1 MRSRKMK
8 KKNLLFATVAIGVGV
23 VLYRKKKSK
32 SVTHTPQ
39 AIESVDLS
47 KYLGQWY
54 EIARLPN
61 YFQDRASYNTSAHY
75 ALNPDQTIAVTNR
88 CIDKKGRNKTA
99 KGTAFVQNKG
109 NSQLK
114 VSFLPK
120 CLQWLPCTKGDY
132 WVLRLDED
140 YQTALIGDGQH
151 KYLWLL
157 ARTPE
162 ISEETRQ
169 SFLDTAIEQG
179 YDLSS
184 LIVGEHR

>member
-1 MRSRKMK
+1 MK
-8 KKNLLFATVAIGVGV
+8 KSSLLFATVVLGVGV
-23 VLYRKKKSK
+23 VLYQKKKNK
-32 SVTHTPQ
+32 AVTNSPQ
-39 AIESVDLS
+39 AIDYVDLS

-61 YFQDRASYNTSAHY
+61 YFQNSKSYNTSANY
-75 ALNPDQTIAVTNR
+75 VLNPDQTIAVTNR
-88 CIDKKGRNKTA
+88 CIDKKGRHKIA

-120 CLQWLPCTKGDY
+120 CLQWLPYTKGDY
-132 WVLRLDED
+132 WILRLDED

-157 ARTPE
+157 ARTPN
-162 ISEETRQ
+162 IADETCQ

-184 LIVGEHR
+184 LIMGEHRL